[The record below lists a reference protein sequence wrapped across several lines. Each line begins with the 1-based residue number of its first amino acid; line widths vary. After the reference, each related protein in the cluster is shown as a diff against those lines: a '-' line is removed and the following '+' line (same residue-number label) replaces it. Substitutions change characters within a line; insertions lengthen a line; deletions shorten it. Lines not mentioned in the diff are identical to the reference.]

1 MSTDDRVLEYHYPA
15 DHQYSLAHVTD
26 DCERHEQQ
34 LADFAADDAYTTQT
48 VVDKMGNSTVY
59 LIYTN
64 TAPDTAL
71 PEWETEDEIRAWLR
85 ETFDPETLP
94 IVLAVWRAYR
104 GVLDEEQAAG
114 NELELYKQMQLEKIP
129 DIVERVEWG
138 QPVPAVGADLLS
150 GFIRAHPMPNTNH
163 RTGISLLERYL
174 SSVAT
179 TFQMPPTGETGEWY
193 EWAVD
198 YVHESKR
205 LLTLRRKLPVCRYAA
220 TVGYERLRR
229 KEGVE
234 IDLTSI
240 NLERSDYFEHYSTA
254 HHERTREFVDELLDQ
269 ADATALRE
277 QTDDG
282 KQAFVDRL
290 RTDQ

>member
-1 MSTDDRVLEYHYPA
+1 
-15 DHQYSLAHVTD
+15 
-26 DCERHEQQ
+26 
-34 LADFAADDAYTTQT
+34 
-48 VVDKMGNSTVY
+48 
-59 LIYTN
+59 
-64 TAPDTAL
+64 L

-85 ETFDPETLP
+85 ETFDSETLP

-104 GVLDEEQAAG
+104 GVLDEEQATG

-138 QPVPAVGADLLS
+138 QSVPTVGAGLLS
-150 GFIRAHPMPNTNH
+150 TFIRVHPMPNTNH

-174 SSVAT
+174 SSVAP
-179 TFQMPPTGETGEWY
+179 TFQMPPTGETDEWY
-193 EWAVD
+193 EWAAD

-205 LLTLRRKLPVCRYAA
+205 LLTLRRKLPLCRYAA
-220 TVGYERLRR
+220 AVGYERLQR

-234 IDLTSI
+234 IDLTTI
-240 NLERSDYFEHYSTA
+240 DLDRSDYFEHYSIA
-254 HHERTREFVDELLDQ
+254 HHERTREFVDELLKQ
-269 ADATALRE
+269 ADAMALRN

-290 RTDQ
+290 RADQ

>member
-1 MSTDDRVLEYHYPA
+1 M
-15 DHQYSLAHVTD
+15 
-26 DCERHEQQ
+26 
-34 LADFAADDAYTTQT
+34 
-48 VVDKMGNSTVY
+48 
-59 LIYTN
+59 
-64 TAPDTAL
+64 

-85 ETFDPETLP
+85 ETFDSETLP

-104 GVLDEEQAAG
+104 GVLDEEQATG

-138 QPVPAVGADLLS
+138 QSVPTVGVGLLS
-150 GFIRAHPMPNTNH
+150 TFIRVHPMSNTNH

-174 SSVAT
+174 SAVAP
-179 TFQMPPTGETGEWY
+179 TFQMPPTGETDEWY
-193 EWAVD
+193 EWAAD

-205 LLTLRRKLPVCRYAA
+205 LLTLRRKLPLFRYAA
-220 TVGYERLRR
+220 AVGYERLQR

-234 IDLTSI
+234 IDLTAI
-240 NLERSDYFEHYSTA
+240 DLNRSDYFEHYSTA
-254 HHERTREFVDELLDQ
+254 HHERTREFVDELLKQ
-269 ADATALRE
+269 ADAMALRN

-290 RTDQ
+290 RADQ